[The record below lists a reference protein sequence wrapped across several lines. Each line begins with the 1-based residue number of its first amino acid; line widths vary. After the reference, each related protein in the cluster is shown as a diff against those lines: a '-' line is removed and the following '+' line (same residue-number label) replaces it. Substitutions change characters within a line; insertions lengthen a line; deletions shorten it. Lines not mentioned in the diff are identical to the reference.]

1 MHTLI
6 FYNNNSEKRYMIL
19 QGSSVQPEPQNKMEH
34 FNFINHR
41 PMNST
46 YLLKIGSIQIVILIE
61 IE

>member
-19 QGSSVQPEPQNKMEH
+19 QGSSAQPEPQNKMEH

-46 YLLKIGSIQIVILIE
+46 YLK
-61 IE
+61 